1 MHRTTVSLMILAA
14 GLMATN
20 SASRAQTPAAAIH
33 AAPAASTSSSAS
45 AAKPAAPVAV
55 AQPAW
60 VVRSNQYTQMLLDVQ
75 MKHSPERA
83 SQEGLLKYDSLITDA
98 TRADEIAQ
106 RKELQNVL
114 ANLKKIEA
122 KEKDRDVREDLEI
135 LQKAFNLQFRED
147 DYLFAHNVQFIDA
160 SQAVYI
166 GLSTLLDDKVP
177 AERRSAAVARLRKY
191 AGVEP
196 GFKPFTDVLKQ
207 RTMEQMATPAMVYP
221 SADKMESELGRNKN
235 YIDGMRTL
243 FVKYKLTGW
252 EEPFAKLQQELA
264 DYDTWT
270 RTTVMPKA
278 GINLHMTPEEY
289 AFSLEN
295 TGVDLP
301 PAQLA
306 TQAHESFTGIQ
317 AEMAP
322 LAADVARRHGWAS
335 SDYRDVIRQL
345 KKTQLTGDAILPFDQ
360 ARLKAIEEIVV
371 AKNLVTLPDHRV
383 ILRLAAAAGTTQQ
396 PATPPLLSTGQ
407 KGEFVLP
414 LNIPTAPVGSPDKFD
429 DFTYDAVAWPM
440 TAHVA
445 RPGQQLLFNSM
456 QQHGVSLARELY
468 ASNSTNIEAWGLYSE
483 WIMQPYEPVEGQ
495 LITLQLRLL
504 RAALVFLNSGLQSGK
519 ITPDDAAKVLENDVL
534 LSPAF
539 AREEMKNLI
548 FSSPGQSYSG
558 FYGYTQMLQL
568 RKDTEA
574 ALGPKF
580 DAKQFHNFLLAQGL
594 LPPDLLRKA
603 VMEDFI
609 PAQKKKK

>member
-1 MHRTTVSLMILAA
+1 MHRTAVSLMILAT
-14 GLMATN
+14 GLMAANYST
-20 SASRAQTPAAAIH
+20 RAQTPAAAIP
-33 AAPAASTSSSAS
+33 AAPAAATSSSAS
-45 AAKPAAPVAV
+45 AANPSAPAAA

-60 VVRSNQYTQMLLDVQ
+60 IVRSNQYTQMLLDVQ

-83 SQEGLLKYDSLITDA
+83 SQEGLVKYDSSITDA

-106 RKELQNVL
+106 RKELQIIL

-160 SQAVYI
+160 SQAVYT
-166 GLSTLLDDKVP
+166 GLSTLLEDNIP
-177 AERRSAAVARLRKY
+177 AGRRAAAVIRLRKY

-207 RTMEQMATPAMVYP
+207 RTMEQMANPAMVYP
-221 SADKMESELGRNKN
+221 SANEMESELARNKN

-252 EEPFAKLQQELA
+252 EEPFDKLQQELA
-264 DYDTWT
+264 GYDTWA
-270 RTTVMPKA
+270 RATVMPRA

-301 PAQLA
+301 PSQLA
-306 TQAHESFTGIQ
+306 TQAQASFTGIQ

-322 LAADVARRHGWAS
+322 LAVEVARQHGWAS
-335 SDYRDVIRQL
+335 SNYRDVIRQL
-345 KKTQLTGDAILPFDQ
+345 KKTQLAGDAILPFYQ

-371 AKNLVTLPDHRV
+371 AKNLVTLPDHSV
-383 ILRLAAAAGTTQQ
+383 TLSLVAADGTAQQ
-396 PATPPLLSTGQ
+396 PAPNTGQ
-407 KGEFVLP
+407 KGESVLP
-414 LNIPTAPVGSPDKFD
+414 LNIPTAPEGSPDKFD

-445 RPGQQLLFNSM
+445 RPGQELLFNSM
-456 QQHGVSLARELY
+456 QHHGVSLARELY

-483 WIMQPYEPVEGQ
+483 WIIQPYEPAEGQ

-519 ITPDDAAKVLENDVL
+519 ITPDDAAKVLQNDVV

-539 AREEMKNLI
+539 AREEMENLI
-548 FSSPGQSYSG
+548 FSSPGQAYSG

-580 DAKQFHNFLLAQGL
+580 DAKQFHDFLLAQGP
-594 LPPDLLRKA
+594 LPPDLLRRA
-603 VMEDFI
+603 VMQDFI

>member
-1 MHRTTVSLMILAA
+1 MHRTAVSLMILAA
-14 GLMATN
+14 GLMAANYST
-20 SASRAQTPAAAIH
+20 RAQTPAAAIP
-33 AAPAASTSSSAS
+33 AAPAAATSSSAS
-45 AAKPAAPVAV
+45 AANPSAPAAA

-60 VVRSNQYTQMLLDVQ
+60 IVRSNQYTQMLLDVQ

-83 SQEGLLKYDSLITDA
+83 SQEGLVKYDSSITDA

-106 RKELQNVL
+106 RKELQIIL

-160 SQAVYI
+160 SQAVYT

-177 AERRSAAVARLRKY
+177 AGRRAAAVIRLRKY

-207 RTMEQMATPAMVYP
+207 RTMEQMANPAMVYP
-221 SADKMESELGRNKN
+221 SANEMESELARNKN

-252 EEPFAKLQQELA
+252 EGPFAKLQQELA
-264 DYDTWT
+264 GYDTWA
-270 RTTVMPKA
+270 RATVMPRA

-301 PAQLA
+301 PSQLA
-306 TQAHESFTGIQ
+306 TQAQASFTGIQ

-322 LAADVARRHGWAS
+322 LAVEVARQHGWAS
-335 SDYRDVIRQL
+335 SNYRDVIRQL
-345 KKTQLTGDAILPFDQ
+345 KKAQLAGDAILPFYQ

-371 AKNLVTLPDHRV
+371 AKNLVTLPDHSV
-383 ILRLAAAAGTTQQ
+383 TLSLVAADGTAQQ
-396 PATPPLLSTGQ
+396 PAPNTGQ
-407 KGEFVLP
+407 KGESVLP
-414 LNIPTAPVGSPDKFD
+414 LNIPTAPEGSPDKFD

-445 RPGQQLLFNSM
+445 RPGQELLFNSM
-456 QQHGVSLARELY
+456 QHHGVSLARELY

-483 WIMQPYEPVEGQ
+483 WIIQPYEPAEGQ

-519 ITPDDAAKVLENDVL
+519 ITPDDAAKVLQNDVV

-539 AREEMKNLI
+539 AREEMENLI
-548 FSSPGQSYSG
+548 FSSPGQAYSG

-580 DAKQFHNFLLAQGL
+580 DAKQFHDFLLAQGP
-594 LPPDLLRKA
+594 LPPDLLRRA
-603 VMEDFI
+603 VMQDFI

>member
-1 MHRTTVSLMILAA
+1 MHRTAVSLMILAA
-14 GLMATN
+14 GLMAANYST
-20 SASRAQTPAAAIH
+20 RAQTPAAAIP
-33 AAPAASTSSSAS
+33 AAPAAATSSSAS
-45 AAKPAAPVAV
+45 AAKSSAPAAA
-55 AQPAW
+55 AGPAW

-83 SQEGLLKYDSLITDA
+83 SQEGLVKYDSSITDA

-160 SQAVYI
+160 SQAVYT
-166 GLSTLLDDKVP
+166 GLSTLLEDNIP
-177 AERRSAAVARLRKY
+177 AGRRAAAVVRLRKY
-191 AGVEP
+191 AGMEP

-207 RTMEQMATPAMVYP
+207 RTMDQMAKPAMVYL
-221 SADKMESELGRNKN
+221 SANEMESALGRNKN

-264 DYDTWT
+264 GYDTWI
-270 RTTVMPKA
+270 RATVMPKA
-278 GINLHMTPEEY
+278 GINLRMTPEEY

-295 TGVDLP
+295 SGVDLP

-306 TQAHESFTGIQ
+306 TEARASFTGIQ

-322 LAADVARRHGWAS
+322 LAVEVAKQHGWS
-335 SDYRDVIRQL
+335 STDYRDVIRQL
-345 KKTQLTGDAILPFDQ
+345 KKTQLAADAILPFYQ
-360 ARLKAIEEIVV
+360 ARLKAIEEIIV
-371 AKNLVTLPDHRV
+371 AKNLVTLPDYSV
-383 ILRLAAAAGTTQQ
+383 TLRLAAAAGTAQQ
-396 PATPPLLSTGQ
+396 PAPPPARNTGR
-407 KGEFVLP
+407 KRELVLP
-414 LNIPTAPVGSPDKFD
+414 LNIPSAPVGSPDKFD
-429 DFTYDAVAWPM
+429 DFTFDAVAWPM

-445 RPGQQLLFNSM
+445 RPGQELLFNSM
-456 QQHGVSLARELY
+456 LRHGASLARELY
-468 ASNSTNIEAWGLYSE
+468 ASNSTNIEGWGLYSE

-504 RAALVFLNSGLQSGK
+504 HAARVFLDSGLQSGK
-519 ITPDDAAKVLENDVL
+519 ITPDNAAKVLENDVV

-539 AREEMKNLI
+539 AREELQRFI
-548 FSSPGQSYSG
+548 FTSHGESYSG

-568 RKDTEA
+568 RKDTVA

-580 DAKQFHNFLLAQGL
+580 DAKQFHDFLLAQGL
-594 LPPDLLRKA
+594 LPPHLLRKA
-603 VMEDFI
+603 VIEDFI

>member
-1 MHRTTVSLMILAA
+1 MHRTAVSLMILAT
-14 GLMATN
+14 GLMAANYST
-20 SASRAQTPAAAIH
+20 RAQTPAAAIP
-33 AAPAASTSSSAS
+33 AAPAAATSSSAS
-45 AAKPAAPVAV
+45 AANPSAPAAA

-60 VVRSNQYTQMLLDVQ
+60 IVRSNQYTQMLLDVQ

-83 SQEGLLKYDSLITDA
+83 SQEGLVKYDSSITDA

-106 RKELQNVL
+106 RKELQIIL

-160 SQAVYI
+160 SQAVYT

-177 AERRSAAVARLRKY
+177 AGRRAAAVIRLRKY
-191 AGVEP
+191 AGMEP

-207 RTMEQMATPAMVYP
+207 RTMDQMAKPAMVYL
-221 SADKMESELGRNKN
+221 SANEMESALGRNKN

-252 EEPFAKLQQELA
+252 EEPFDKLQQELA
-264 DYDTWT
+264 GYDTWA
-270 RTTVMPKA
+270 RATVMPRA

-295 TGVDLP
+295 TGVDLAP
-301 PAQLA
+301 SQLA
-306 TQAHESFTGIQ
+306 TQAQASFTGIQ

-322 LAADVARRHGWAS
+322 LAVEVARQHGWAS
-335 SDYRDVIRQL
+335 SNYRDVIRQL
-345 KKTQLTGDAILPFDQ
+345 KKAQLAGDAILPFYQ

-371 AKNLVTLPDHRV
+371 AKNLVTLPDRPV
-383 ILRLAAAAGTTQQ
+383 TLSLAAADGTAQQ
-396 PATPPLLSTGQ
+396 PAPNTGQ
-407 KGEFVLP
+407 KGESVLP
-414 LNIPTAPVGSPDKFD
+414 LNIPTAPEGSPDKFD

-445 RPGQQLLFNSM
+445 RPGQELLFNSM
-456 QQHGVSLARELY
+456 QHHGVSLARELY

-483 WIMQPYEPVEGQ
+483 WIIQPYEPAEGQ

-519 ITPDDAAKVLENDVL
+519 ITPDDAAKVLQNDVV

-539 AREEMKNLI
+539 AREEMENLI
-548 FSSPGQSYSG
+548 FSSPGQAYSG

-580 DAKQFHNFLLAQGL
+580 DAKQFHDFLLAQGP
-594 LPPDLLRKA
+594 LPPDLLRRA
-603 VMEDFI
+603 VMQDFI

>member
-1 MHRTTVSLMILAA
+1 
-14 GLMATN
+14 
-20 SASRAQTPAAAIH
+20 
-33 AAPAASTSSSAS
+33 
-45 AAKPAAPVAV
+45 
-55 AQPAW
+55 
-60 VVRSNQYTQMLLDVQ
+60 MLLNVQ

-83 SQEGLLKYDSLITDA
+83 SQQGLVKYDSLITDA
-98 TRADEIAQ
+98 SRAGEIAQ

-114 ANLKKIEA
+114 AELKKVEA
-122 KEKDRDVREDLEI
+122 KEKDRDVRQDLEI
-135 LQKAFNLQFRED
+135 LQQAFNLQFRED
-147 DYLFAHNVQFIDA
+147 DYLFEHNVQFIDP

-177 AERRSAAVARLRKY
+177 AGRRSASVARLRKY
-191 AGVEP
+191 AGMEL
-196 GFKPFTDVLKQ
+196 GFSPFTDVLKQ
-207 RTMEQMATPAMVYP
+207 RTMEQMARPAMVYP
-221 SADKMESELGRNKN
+221 SSDVMESELARDKD
-235 YIDGMRTL
+235 YIDALRTL

-264 DYDTWT
+264 DYDTWARAT
-270 RTTVMPKA
+270 IMPKA

-295 TGVDLP
+295 SGVDLP
-301 PAQLA
+301 PEQLA
-306 TQAHESFTGIQ
+306 TEARASFSEVQ

-322 LAADVARRHGWAS
+322 LAAQVAKQHGWS
-335 SDYRDVIRQL
+335 STGYRDVIRQL
-345 KKTQLTGDAILPFDQ
+345 KKTQLTGDAIQPFYQ
-360 ARLKAIEEIVV
+360 ARLKAIEEIVA
-371 AKNLVTLPDHRV
+371 AKNLVTLPDHSV
-383 ILRLAAAAGTTQQ
+383 SLRLTTADETAQQ
-396 PATPPLLSTGQ
+396 PAPVPLLNTGQ
-407 KGEFVLP
+407 KGEYVLP

-445 RPGQQLLFNSM
+445 RPGQELLFNSM
-456 QQHGVSLARELY
+456 MQHGVSLARGLY

-483 WIMQPYEPVEGQ
+483 WIMQPYEPVDGQ

-504 RAALVFLNSGLQSGK
+504 RAARVFLDFGLQSGK
-519 ITPDDAAKVLENDVL
+519 ITQDDAAKVLENDVV

-539 AREEMKNLI
+539 AKEEMQHFL
-548 FSSPGQSYSG
+548 FSSPAQAYSG

-580 DAKQFHNFLLAQGL
+580 DAKQFHDFLLAQEL
-594 LPPDLLRKA
+594 LPPGLLRKT

-609 PAQKKKK
+609 PVQKKKK

>member
-1 MHRTTVSLMILAA
+1 
-14 GLMATN
+14 
-20 SASRAQTPAAAIH
+20 
-33 AAPAASTSSSAS
+33 
-45 AAKPAAPVAV
+45 
-55 AQPAW
+55 
-60 VVRSNQYTQMLLDVQ
+60 MLLDVQ

-83 SQEGLLKYDSLITDA
+83 SQEGLAKYDSLITDA

-135 LQKAFNLQFRED
+135 LQKTFNLQFRED

-166 GLSTLLDDKVP
+166 GLSTLLEDKIP
-177 AERRSAAVARLRKY
+177 AERRAAAVARLRKY

-196 GFKPFTDVLKQ
+196 GFKPFTDVLMQ
-207 RTMEQMATPAMVYP
+207 RTMEQMAKPAMVYP
-221 SADKMESELGRNKN
+221 SANEMESEIGRNKN

-243 FVKYKLTGW
+243 FVRYKLTGW

-264 DYDTWT
+264 GYDTWI
-270 RTTVMPKA
+270 RATVMPKA
-278 GINLHMTPEEY
+278 GTNLHMTPEEY

-306 TQAHESFTGIQ
+306 TQARESFTGVQ

-322 LAADVARRHGWAS
+322 LAVEVARQHGWAS

-345 KKTQLTGDAILPFDQ
+345 KKTQLTGDAILPFYQ

-371 AKNLVTLPDHRV
+371 AKNLVTLPDRPV
-383 ILRLAAAAGTTQQ
+383 TLSLAAADGTAQQ
-396 PATPPLLSTGQ
+396 PAPNTGQ

-414 LNIPTAPVGSPDKFD
+414 LNIPAAPVGSPDKFD

-445 RPGQQLLFNSM
+445 RPGQELLFNSM
-456 QQHGVSLARELY
+456 QQHGVSLARERY
-468 ASNSTNIEAWGLYSE
+468 ASNSTDIEAWGLYSE

-519 ITPDDAAKVLENDVL
+519 ISPDDAAKVLQNDVV

-539 AREEMKNLI
+539 AREEMENLI
-548 FSSPGQSYSG
+548 FSSPGQAYSG

-580 DAKQFHNFLLAQGL
+580 DAKQFHDFLLAQGL

-609 PAQKKKK
+609 PAQKKK

>member
-1 MHRTTVSLMILAA
+1 
-14 GLMATN
+14 
-20 SASRAQTPAAAIH
+20 
-33 AAPAASTSSSAS
+33 
-45 AAKPAAPVAV
+45 
-55 AQPAW
+55 
-60 VVRSNQYTQMLLDVQ
+60 MLLDVQ

-83 SQEGLLKYDSLITDA
+83 SQEGLVKYDSSITDA

-106 RKELQNVL
+106 RKELQIIL

-160 SQAVYI
+160 SQAVYT

-177 AERRSAAVARLRKY
+177 AGRRAAAVIRLRKY

-207 RTMEQMATPAMVYP
+207 RTMEQMANPAMVYP
-221 SADKMESELGRNKN
+221 SANEMESELARNKN

-252 EEPFAKLQQELA
+252 EEPFDKLQQELA
-264 DYDTWT
+264 GYDTWA
-270 RTTVMPKA
+270 RATVMPRA

-301 PAQLA
+301 PSQLA
-306 TQAHESFTGIQ
+306 TQAQASFTGIQ

-322 LAADVARRHGWAS
+322 LAVEVARQHGWAS
-335 SDYRDVIRQL
+335 SNYRDVIRQL
-345 KKTQLTGDAILPFDQ
+345 KKAQLAGDAILPFYQ

-371 AKNLVTLPDHRV
+371 AKNLVTLPDHSV
-383 ILRLAAAAGTTQQ
+383 TLSLVAADGTAQQ
-396 PATPPLLSTGQ
+396 PAPNTGQ
-407 KGEFVLP
+407 KGESVLP
-414 LNIPTAPVGSPDKFD
+414 LNIPTAPEGSPDKFD

-445 RPGQQLLFNSM
+445 RPGQELLFNSM
-456 QQHGVSLARELY
+456 QHHGVSLARELY

-483 WIMQPYEPVEGQ
+483 WIIQPYEPAEGQ

-519 ITPDDAAKVLENDVL
+519 ITPDDAAKVLQNDVV

-539 AREEMKNLI
+539 AREEMENLI
-548 FSSPGQSYSG
+548 FSSPGQAYSG

-580 DAKQFHNFLLAQGL
+580 DAKQFHDFLLAQGP
-594 LPPDLLRKA
+594 LPPDLLRRA
-603 VMEDFI
+603 VMQDFI

>member
-1 MHRTTVSLMILAA
+1 MHRTAVSLMILAT
-14 GLMATN
+14 GLMAANYST
-20 SASRAQTPAAAIH
+20 RAQTPAAAIP
-33 AAPAASTSSSAS
+33 AAPAAATSSSAS
-45 AAKPAAPVAV
+45 AANPSAPAAA

-60 VVRSNQYTQMLLDVQ
+60 IVRSNQYTQMLLDVQ

-83 SQEGLLKYDSLITDA
+83 SQEGLVKYDSSITDA

-106 RKELQNVL
+106 RKELQIIL

-160 SQAVYI
+160 SQAVYT

-177 AERRSAAVARLRKY
+177 AGRRAAAVIRLRKY

-207 RTMEQMATPAMVYP
+207 RTMEQMANPAMVYP
-221 SADKMESELGRNKN
+221 SANEMESELARNKN

-252 EEPFAKLQQELA
+252 EEPFDKLQQELA
-264 DYDTWT
+264 GYDTWA
-270 RTTVMPKA
+270 RATVMPRA

-301 PAQLA
+301 PSQLA
-306 TQAHESFTGIQ
+306 TQAQASFTGIQ

-322 LAADVARRHGWAS
+322 LAVEVARQHGWAS
-335 SDYRDVIRQL
+335 SNYRDVIRQL
-345 KKTQLTGDAILPFDQ
+345 KKTQLAGDAILPFYQ

-371 AKNLVTLPDHRV
+371 AKNLVTLPDHSV
-383 ILRLAAAAGTTQQ
+383 TLSLVAADGTAQQ
-396 PATPPLLSTGQ
+396 PAPNTGQ
-407 KGEFVLP
+407 KGESVLP
-414 LNIPTAPVGSPDKFD
+414 LNIPTAPEGSPDTFD

-445 RPGQQLLFNSM
+445 RPGQELLFNSM
-456 QQHGVSLARELY
+456 QHHGVSLARELY

-483 WIMQPYEPVEGQ
+483 WIIQPYEPAEGQ

-519 ITPDDAAKVLENDVL
+519 ITPDDAAKVLQNDVV

-539 AREEMKNLI
+539 AREEMENLI
-548 FSSPGQSYSG
+548 FSSPGQAYSG

-580 DAKQFHNFLLAQGL
+580 DAKQFHDFLLAQGP
-594 LPPDLLRKA
+594 LPPDLLRRA
-603 VMEDFI
+603 VMQDFI